1 MLTLSL
7 VFVSSFVFLAAAG
20 AAVAWGIQAR
30 AELKAWKTKHGRF
43 VARENDAAWRANREM
58 IVY

>member
-1 MLTLSL
+1 MLTLLL
-7 VFVSSFVFLAAAG
+7 VFVSSFVFIAVAG

-30 AELKAWKTKHGRF
+30 AELRAWKAKHGRF
-43 VARENDAAWRANREM
+43 VARENDRAWQANREM